1 MNNNKIGIFDSG
13 IGGMSVLEEIR
24 KLLPNEEYYYYAD
37 TFNNPYGEK
46 TTDELY
52 EITSLIVEYLIEK
65 GVKIIVIACN
75 TATTRCINYLRDKYR
90 DIIFIGTEPAI
101 KVACDN
107 NYNNVLLLAT
117 PMTISSER
125 TSFLVEHNKRKNMN
139 IYLSAC
145 EGLAHAIEIN
155 DTEGIEK
162 IVKNI
167 YFEYQ
172 DKDIDAIVLGCTHY
186 PLIKGIIS
194 KYFKDVILLDGSMGV
209 AREVRKRFIE
219 NNFDSNNKEGKV
231 TIYNSLTKDTTMI
244 L

>member
-13 IGGMSVLEEIR
+13 VGGLTVLEEIR

-46 TTDELY
+46 TCDELY

-117 PMTISSER
+117 PLTINSER
-125 TSFLVEHNKRKNMN
+125 TSFLVEHNKRKDMN

-155 DTEGIEK
+155 DVKSEEK
-162 IVKNI
+162 IIKDIYQKYKDKN
-167 YFEYQ
+167 
-172 DKDIDAIVLGCTHY
+172 IDAIVLGCTHY
-186 PLIKGIIS
+186 PLIKELIG
-194 KYFKDVILLDGSMGV
+194 KYFKDVILLDGGLGV
-209 AREVRKRFIE
+209 AKEVQRKLIE
-219 NNFDSNNKEGKV
+219 NNLQSKSIGKV